1 MCQWDLKE
9 TKRLLGE
16 ELEKNTYLSQYVGT
30 EQSEIDGR
38 LADTT
43 IEDGGVVVGVGLGDE
58 VGKKTRLHELL
69 GEEILKSKNFED

>member
-1 MCQWDLKE
+1 VCQGDLKE

-16 ELEKNTYLSQYVGT
+16 ELEKNGYLSMCVGT
-30 EQSEIDGR
+30 ELSDGDGGR
-38 LADTT
+38 DTT
-43 IEDGGVVVGVGLGDE
+43 IEDGGLVVGVGLGDE